1 LNRFAN
7 SWKLFKSAV
16 AVLAAD
22 RELLIFPILSTVGIF
37 IVSLTFALP
46 MFLSSFFDSIF
57 SREGGIAGLVVGF
70 AFYLVQYLVIFYSN
84 TALVGAAMIRLEG
97 GDPTIKDGFRIA
109 NSRLGTIFGY
119 ALIAAT
125 VGVLLKALSRRKG
138 AYRVIGSV
146 AGTAW
151 NIATYLVVPVLAVEG
166 VNPLEAI
173 KRSVSLLKKTWG
185 EQLIGNFGLGTIFGL
200 ATFILLLLGVPAI
213 YLSFNA
219 QYIVL
224 GIILIFVLL
233 LLLAFLG
240 LAHGCLNGIYT
251 AAVYQFAS
259 SGKCSTFFDDSM
271 VRGAFS
277 SK

>member
-1 LNRFAN
+1 MNRFAN

-22 RELLIFPILSTVGIF
+22 RELLIFPILSTVGII

>member
-1 LNRFAN
+1 MNRFAN

>member
-1 LNRFAN
+1 
-7 SWKLFKSAV
+7 
-16 AVLAAD
+16 
-22 RELLIFPILSTVGIF
+22 
-37 IVSLTFALP
+37 

-57 SREGGIAGLVVGF
+57 SPEGGIAGLVVAF

-84 TALVGAAMIRLEG
+84 TALVGAALIRLEG
-97 GDPTIKDGFRIA
+97 GDPTVKDGFRIA
-109 NSRLGTIFGY
+109 NSRFGSIFGY

-138 AYRVIGSV
+138 SSRIIGSL

-173 KRSVSLLKKTWG
+173 QRSVSLLKKTWG
-185 EQLIGNFGLGTIFGL
+185 EQLIGNFGLGTIFGG
-200 ATFILLLLGVPAI
+200 ATFIVLLLGIPAI
-213 YLSFNA
+213 LLAFNA
-219 QYIVL
+219 QYILL
-224 GIILIFVLL
+224 GIILIFTVL
-233 LLLAFLG
+233 LLLAFIG

-259 SGKCSTFFDDSM
+259 SGKSSTFFDDSM

-277 SK
+277 PNI